1 MKKELIYSEAFG
13 ELQQLVAE
21 LEDGQI
27 PLEKLSQKV
36 KQANDLIA
44 ICETKLKAVEK
55 EIEITSKPKGK
66 KKNTGD
72 V

>member
-1 MKKELIYSEAFG
+1 MKKELNYSEAFG
-13 ELQQLVAE
+13 QLQQLVSE

-27 PLEKLSQKV
+27 PLETLSGKV

-44 ICETKLKAVEK
+44 ICEAKLKAVEK

-66 KKNTGD
+66 KKNAGD
-72 V
+72 F